1 MKTAAVICEL
11 NPFHNG
17 HAYLMKKLREES
29 GADYIIALMSG
40 NYVQRGEPAVFEK
53 YTRAKMVLSGSSGA
67 YADLV
72 LEMPALFSTASA
84 REFAAAGVRMAL
96 LSGVAD
102 CIGFGTEGSADTAGL
117 ERQAAFLEAA
127 ENTSDPSVSAL
138 VKAALKAGKT
148 YPEALASAGFS
159 INGSEA
165 SVHPDITSTSPEA
178 SVNPGTASSSQS
190 AVITAPNSIE
200 AADISAP
207 NNILAAEYLRAL
219 KRFDPEHSIKPY
231 SISRVGDGYSSTEA
245 EDPHFCSAGS
255 LRKILLDQVSGSDRR
270 DLFLRDHVPPA
281 ALLEYQSFPPLHPDA
296 FSPYLNKA
304 LLEAKYRHQDLSV
317 FADVS
322 KEIADRLI
330 SRADLLLP
338 FTARISDTKTRQ
350 YTYTRISRA
359 LLHIALG
366 ITKES
371 VRAAK
376 DSGYIN
382 YLRIL
387 GFRKSAAPLLKAL
400 KSNAA
405 VPLVTKTADCRELL
419 GDQLLY
425 DQMYLALMSGKN
437 EFQQSPVIRL

>member
-53 YTRAKMVLSGSSGA
+53 YTRAKMALSGSSGA

-127 ENTSDPSVSAL
+127 ENSSDPSFSAL

-165 SVHPDITSTSPEA
+165 SVHPDLTSTGPEA
-178 SVNPGTASSSQS
+178 SVSSGSDAASR
-190 AVITAPNSIE
+190 

-219 KRFDPEHSIKPY
+219 KRFDPEHSIRPY

-255 LRKILLDQVSGSDRR
+255 LRKILLDQGSVSERR
-270 DLFLRDHVPPA
+270 DLFLQDHVPPA
-281 ALLEYQSFPPLHPDA
+281 ALLEYQSSPPLHPDA
-296 FSPYLNKA
+296 FSPYRNKA

-317 FADVS
+317 CADV
-322 KEIADRLI
+322 
-330 SRADLLLP
+330 
-338 FTARISDTKTRQ
+338 
-350 YTYTRISRA
+350 
-359 LLHIALG
+359 
-366 ITKES
+366 
-371 VRAAK
+371 
-376 DSGYIN
+376 
-382 YLRIL
+382 
-387 GFRKSAAPLLKAL
+387 
-400 KSNAA
+400 
-405 VPLVTKTADCRELL
+405 
-419 GDQLLY
+419 
-425 DQMYLALMSGKN
+425 
-437 EFQQSPVIRL
+437 

>member
-53 YTRAKMVLSGSSGA
+53 YTRAKMALSGSSGA

-127 ENTSDPSVSAL
+127 ENSSDPSVSAL

-148 YPEALASAGFS
+148 YPEALASAGYS
-159 INGSEA
+159 ISGSEA
-165 SVHPDITSTSPEA
+165 SVHPDITSTGSGA
-178 SVNPGTASSSQS
+178 SLSSGCASASQ
-190 AVITAPNSIE
+190 

-219 KRFDPEHSIKPY
+219 KRYDPEHSIRPY

-255 LRKILLDQVSGSDRR
+255 LRKILLDQGSGSDRR
-270 DLFLRDHVPPA
+270 DLFLQEYVPPA
-281 ALLEYQSFPPLHPDA
+281 ALLEYQSSPPLHPDA

-304 LLEAKYRHQDLSV
+304 LLEAKYRHQDLGV

-425 DQMYLALMSGKN
+425 DQMYLALLSGKN